1 MDFRVDSME
10 NLCYYLMNKYSFINR
25 KGEIMPKSKE
35 RCQEIRM
42 ETRSKILHDSMLH
55 FAKNGFAGTRISD
68 LAKQIGIGQGTL
80 YIYFKSKEELF
91 HEIFSM
97 VNISGDVKKLKTL
110 AHLPISAKKKIEKLS
125 HNIMAKLA
133 EDELFAAKIA
143 LNTQML
149 LEQNDFIAE
158 TAYQSELYQV
168 TEKIVEQGQKEGSV
182 VEGTPL
188 KLADYYWGVIYLYA
202 LKKLFVTKYEMISE
216 EDLARVLLKDK

>member
-1 MDFRVDSME
+1 
-10 NLCYYLMNKYSFINR
+10 
-25 KGEIMPKSKE
+25 MPKSKE

-125 HNIMAKLA
+125 HNIMTKLA

-216 EDLARVLLKDK
+216 EDLARVLLKDE

>member
-1 MDFRVDSME
+1 
-10 NLCYYLMNKYSFINR
+10 
-25 KGEIMPKSKE
+25 MPKSKE

-55 FAKNGFAGTRISD
+55 FAKNGFAGTKISD

-216 EDLARVLLKDK
+216 EDLARVLLKDE